1 MKNSKKV
8 KKINITNLL
17 LLIVLAICLVIVV
30 GDLVCVFIN
39 LFKSISFTSSGL
51 ITFIICAGVGSALW
65 DYFFE
70 DDDK

>member
-17 LLIVLAICLVIVV
+17 LLIVLVICLVIVI

-39 LFKSISFTSSGL
+39 LFKSISFTASGL
-51 ITFIICAGVGSALW
+51 IIFIICAGVGSVLW

-70 DDDK
+70 EDDK